1 MVDPRFL
8 DPVPLFRAADRAEPG
23 KTDLIL
29 ATYLLAVARLSRAGR
44 ANPDEIAPFEAL
56 DELGLGGLASRAAEL
71 GDPDA
76 ARFDL
81 RSIETAPQDDIEDD
95 DLAGL
100 VRRVLEAESSLDATL
115 AHYPEILERG
125 LRSPVPVLRIAAL
138 AAALLLSDAPSPRL
152 LAGVSWFLARLPEL
166 DEVTRAMLGVLV
178 QRVAQPGPG
187 GPPPPAVAASPGTR
201 GAGLVLVHGTH
212 LPFNTPPDWHLPGS
226 GGFHSYVSATRADT
240 YAGQN
245 PYEWEGNWT
254 HRGRQIAGRN
264 LRTWLT
270 MQSLDG
276 ADAISHSHGGNVILE
291 AARAGAGFG
300 TTILTACPV
309 HPGLYDPTTPNIGS
323 VLSIRVR
330 MDLVILADGGNQRF
344 PAASGVTEHHVPRA
358 WFWHGIPIDPDVWRA
373 EGYDRFL

>member
-1 MVDPRFL
+1 VDKIEDLHARSPGRVRVSFGWGTL
-8 DPVPLFRAADRAEPG
+8 LTNDFRGLVPGSDALAPFSLVCKAVAANGPAHRQTVGQPQQGDGPRAEIERYKRVFG
-23 KTDLIL
+23 
-29 ATYLLAVARLSRAGR
+29 VGQQERM
-44 ANPDEIAPFEAL
+44 EVVV
-56 DELGLGGLASRAAEL
+56 
-71 GDPDA
+71 

-138 AAALLLSDAPSPRL
+138 AAALLLTDAPAPRL

-240 YAGQN
+240 YAAAR
-245 PYEWEGNWT
+245 PSRRRSSPARPRRSKARC
-254 HRGRQIAGRN
+254 RGRR
-264 LRTWLT
+264 
-270 MQSLDG
+270 
-276 ADAISHSHGGNVILE
+276 
-291 AARAGAGFG
+291 AR
-300 TTILTACPV
+300 
-309 HPGLYDPTTPNIGS
+309 
-323 VLSIRVR
+323 
-330 MDLVILADGGNQRF
+330 
-344 PAASGVTEHHVPRA
+344 
-358 WFWHGIPIDPDVWRA
+358 
-373 EGYDRFL
+373 